1 MGIDFSESALPQIDL
16 SRCSAC
22 GRCVAVCSTGTL
34 ALDDHRVAITKRSFM
49 GCIGCGQ
56 CMAACPQ
63 GAIRVSGRRLAPDD
77 ILPLPPHRAGP
88 EELDG
93 LLLARR
99 SIRRFA
105 KREVE
110 RADVERILAMSS
122 TAPMGI
128 PPTEVGLVVFHGREK
143 VRQFAAEAIA
153 SFAKTAARMNP
164 LVLTL
169 MRPFIGQ
176 ANCQMLKEFVVPLFK
191 QFAAEWREGCD
202 HFTYD
207 APLALLFHRGPLA
220 DPADPHIAA
229 TYAMLAAQSL
239 GLGSCMLGTTV
250 ALDFAGPLRTKYGI
264 PKGNKIGLG
273 LVIGYPTAQFTQGIR
288 RQFASVKFM

>member
-1 MGIDFSESALPQIDL
+1 MGIDFADSALPQIDL
-16 SRCSAC
+16 ARCIAC
-22 GRCVAVCSTGTL
+22 GRCAAVCSTGTL
-34 ALDDHRVAITKRSFM
+34 ALDDHRVSIARRSFM

-56 CMAACPQ
+56 CMAACQ
-63 GAIRVSGRRLAPDD
+63 KGAIRVSGRRLSPDD
-77 ILPLPPHRAGP
+77 VVPLPPRQAVAD
-88 EELDG
+88 EFDG

-105 KREVE
+105 AREVE
-110 RADVERILAMSS
+110 REAVERILAMTS

-128 PPTEVGLVVFHGREK
+128 PPTEVGVVVFHGREK

-153 SFAKTAARMNP
+153 SFEKTAARMNP

-169 MRPFIGQ
+169 MRPFMGK
-176 ANCQMLKEFVVPLFK
+176 ANCQMMREFVVPLFK
-191 QFAAEWREGCD
+191 QFAAEWREGRD

-250 ALDFAGPLRTKYGI
+250 ALDFAGELRTKYGI

-273 LVIGYPTAQFTQGIR
+273 LAIGHPTAQFTQSIR